1 MNKKIISGSQHV
13 FPLTLT
19 FAHVFISSLC
29 DSKYVFVLWNIVV
42 NLSLFHKKEFKY
54 YLKNVNLWLIIRY
67 VSPLAIAMIATK
79 LLTYISYGYIPASLT
94 HTVKALQ
101 PFFNVLIVFIWT
113 GESVDRKTILTLFPI
128 VFGVVYASV
137 NELEYHHQ
145 FYFIYRFNTIGF
157 ISALI
162 STIVGVSQS
171 VYLKMLMRM
180 GFDKNFVFFIFILL
194 FSCIGVTAW

>member
-1 MNKKIISGSQHV
+1 M
-13 FPLTLT
+13 
-19 FAHVFISSLC
+19 
-29 DSKYVFVLWNIVV
+29 
-42 NLSLFHKKEFKY
+42 
-54 YLKNVNLWLIIRY
+54 NLWLIVRY

-113 GESVDRKTILTLFPI
+113 GESVDRRTILTLFPI

-145 FYFIYRFNTIGF
+145 FFIIHRFNTIGF

-180 GFDKNFVFFIFILL
+180 GFDKNFVCSIFLLL
-194 FSCIGVTAW
+194 FSCIGVMEWLVGYCCFQ

>member
-1 MNKKIISGSQHV
+1 MIVI
-13 FPLTLT
+13 F
-19 FAHVFISSLC
+19 FICYS
-29 DSKYVFVLWNIVV
+29 IVV
-42 NLSLFHKKEFKY
+42 NLCLFHKNEIKY
-54 YLKNVNLWLIIRY
+54 YIKNVNLWLIVRY
-67 VSPLAIAMIATK
+67 ISPLALAMVTTK

-137 NELEYHHQ
+137 NELESLCLSSV
-145 FYFIYRFNTIGF
+145 IVRFNTIGF

-180 GFDKNFVFFIFILL
+180 GLEKNFVFAIRSFHP
-194 FSCIGVTAW
+194 SCIGATVQ

>member
-1 MNKKIISGSQHV
+1 M
-13 FPLTLT
+13 T
-19 FAHVFISSLC
+19 
-29 DSKYVFVLWNIVV
+29 VL
-42 NLSLFHKKEFKY
+42 
-54 YLKNVNLWLIIRY
+54 IRY
-67 VSPLAIAMIATK
+67 VSPLAVAMIATK

-101 PFFNVLIVFIWT
+101 PFFNVLIVYIWT
-113 GESVDRKTILTLFPI
+113 GENVDRNTILTLFPI

-137 NELEYHHQ
+137 NELEYVFSISNHC
-145 FYFIYRFNTIGF
+145 RFNTIGF

-180 GFDKNFVFFIFILL
+180 GFEKNFVRIYH
-194 FSCIGVTAW
+194 FSMIISFTGVMVQ